1 MFKPVF
7 RVFHSQYL
15 PDGTMEIYKTPG
27 IHCSAVAEPIH
38 GSSLHSLQEQQRNE
52 LFADARNIST
62 PPHYIP
68 IDEPCMKKEENT
80 QLTKQ
85 YYMLNTWLSDIA
97 PINHYRFIT
106 SCSLSVTKGSP
117 HAKLCGEV
125 ELLGL
130 PI

>member
-7 RVFHSQYL
+7 RVLHSQYL

-38 GSSLHSLQEQQRNE
+38 GSSLHSLQERQRNE

-68 IDEPCMKKEENT
+68 FDEPFTKREENT
-80 QLTKQ
+80 QLTRQ
-85 YYMLNTWLSDIA
+85 LYA
-97 PINHYRFIT
+97 NHLAFLTLLLLTTTDSLRVVR
-106 SCSLSVTKGSP
+106 SLSQKVL
-117 HAKLCGEV
+117 HMQNFAV
-125 ELLGL
+125 R
-130 PI
+130 